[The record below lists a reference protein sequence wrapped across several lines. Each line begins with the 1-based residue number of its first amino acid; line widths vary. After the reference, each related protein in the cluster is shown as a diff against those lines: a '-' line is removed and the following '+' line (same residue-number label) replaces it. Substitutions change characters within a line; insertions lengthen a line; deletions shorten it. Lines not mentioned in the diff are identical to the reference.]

1 MRSPEPKQRRA
12 RLVES
17 LAEAGLDALFV
28 SSPPN
33 IRYLSGFTGS
43 SALLLAVPGRS
54 VLFTDPRYAIQSA
67 EECDCRVRVVKR
79 TLITALA
86 AAARRLGLRR
96 IGFEQQHLTCD
107 LWQSLRN
114 NLAAGVDLVPASGL
128 VEELR
133 AVKSPAE
140 VALIRQSAR
149 TCRAAFQRAVRRI
162 RPGLTEAALAAE
174 IDHQMRRLGAEGPA
188 FETIVAAGPNAV
200 LPHAR
205 PGSRPLR
212 NNELLLIDMGARQ
225 DGYASDMTRVLSL
238 GEAPAEAR
246 QLHAAVLEAQL
257 AALQTV
263 RDGVAASAVDRRARE
278 VLRGHGLDK
287 AFTHSTGHGLGLEI
301 HEAPRIG
308 QRAGERLRDGMVIT
322 VEPGVYI
329 KGFGGVRIEDT
340 VLVTQEGCEIL
351 TPAPKDLLMV

>member
-1 MRSPEPKQRRA
+1 MRNPEPKQRRA
-12 RLVES
+12 RLFEC
-17 LAEAGLDALFV
+17 LTEAGLDALFV

-43 SALLLAVPGRS
+43 AALLLAVPGKPT
-54 VLFTDPRYAIQSA
+54 LFTDPRYAIQSA
-67 EECDCRVRVVKR
+67 EECDCRVRIVKR
-79 TLITALA
+79 GLIMALA

-96 IGFEQQHLTCD
+96 IGFEHQHLTCD

-114 NLAAGVDLVPASGL
+114 NLASGVDLVPVSGIA
-128 VEELR
+128 EELR

-140 VALIRQSAR
+140 VTLIRQSAR
-149 TCRAAFQRAVRRI
+149 TCCAALNRAIRRI
-162 RPGLTEAALAAE
+162 RPGMTEAALAAE

-188 FETIVAAGPNAV
+188 FETIVAGGPNAA

-205 PGSRPLR
+205 PGSRTLR

-238 GEAPAEAR
+238 GEAPAKAR
-246 QLHAAVLEAQL
+246 QLHGAVLEAQL
-257 AALQTV
+257 AALDAV
-263 RDGVAASAVDRRARE
+263 RDGVAASTVDRRARE

-308 QRAGERLRDGMVIT
+308 QRAGERLRSGMVIT
-322 VEPGVYI
+322 VEPGVYME
-329 KGFGGVRIEDT
+329 GFGGVRIEDT
-340 VLVTQEGCEIL
+340 VLVTKEGYEIL
-351 TPAPKDLLMV
+351 TPAPKELLMV